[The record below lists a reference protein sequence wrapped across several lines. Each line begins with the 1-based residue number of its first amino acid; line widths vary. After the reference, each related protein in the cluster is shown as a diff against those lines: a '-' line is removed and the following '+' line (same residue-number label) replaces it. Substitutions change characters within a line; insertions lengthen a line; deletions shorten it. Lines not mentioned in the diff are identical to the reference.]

1 MVCLQPHST
10 WKLYSLYGKQ
20 VVISSDACVCI
31 TRVLFRFKRN
41 DMLMLYYKY
50 STLYDILEQTYTHF
64 SAVKPGAKA
73 LKAPCFNSRL

>member
-1 MVCLQPHST
+1 
-10 WKLYSLYGKQ
+10 
-20 VVISSDACVCI
+20 
-31 TRVLFRFKRN
+31 
-41 DMLMLYYKY
+41 MLMLYYKY